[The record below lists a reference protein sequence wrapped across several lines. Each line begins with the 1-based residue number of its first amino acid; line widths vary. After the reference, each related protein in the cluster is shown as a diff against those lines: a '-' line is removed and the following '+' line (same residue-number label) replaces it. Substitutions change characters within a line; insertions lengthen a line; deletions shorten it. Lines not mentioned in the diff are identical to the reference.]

1 MKQFCRGVRGVGRAP
16 RLPELIAPSP
26 MTKVKTGGT
35 APRSGQY
42 RVLETKTEITLSRG
56 ERVPPYGRKAQTF
69 VLVDKT
75 KHKK

>member
-1 MKQFCRGVRGVGRAP
+1 
-16 RLPELIAPSP
+16 

-35 APRSGQY
+35 ASYSGQY
-42 RVLETKTEITLSRG
+42 RVSGMKQEITLSKG
-56 ERVPPYGRKAQTF
+56 DRVPPYGGKAGIF